1 MRKKILIVA
10 LFLLAAIVLSGCT
23 GATAWPGLSAVNN
36 VAYLAHTNIVYA
48 VDVRTGAKLWSF
60 TGEKGGFLNSNPSL
74 FVTTPLLT
82 EDGLLIVLDSGNKH
96 IIYGVDTKDIN
107 QDGIPNVT
115 WKFSG
120 ICVSQSEA
128 CTAVKGHWV
137 ATPLIV
143 GNRLFAPN
151 SDGNVYVLDL
161 QDGQSDKKAKT
172 IELSKSADQTDQ
184 DRLWAQPVT
193 DGERL
198 YVTSLDHRLYAI
210 DLQTNQE
217 VWVEELSAAI
227 PGSPVLG
234 SDGMLYVGSLA
245 KQLERFDPATGK
257 HDAVLDT
264 NGWIWGT
271 PIVDGDNLYFS
282 TVLNVGSTSEGFLY
296 SYNTKD
302 GRLNWDPIQL
312 DGAITASPLL
322 LGDRLIIATE
332 SGDVYSVG
340 KDGAVDT
347 WYHPAEKGKA
357 YTTPIIAGDYV
368 LVAYIESDYY
378 LIALDSDGD
387 VQWTFAGK

>member
-10 LFLLAAIVLSGCT
+10 LFLLAALILSGCT

-36 VAYLAHTNIVYA
+36 VAYLAHTNVVYA
-48 VDVRTGAKLWSF
+48 VDVKTGAKLWSF
-60 TGEKGGFLNSNPSL
+60 TGDKSGFLNSNPSL
-74 FVTTPLLT
+74 FVTTPVVT
-82 EDGLLIVLDSGNKH
+82 EDGLVILLDSGNKH
-96 IIYGVDTKDIN
+96 LMYAVDSNDVDQENKT
-107 QDGIPNVT
+107 PNVK
-115 WKFSG
+115 WRFSKVG
-120 ICVSQSEA
+120 
-128 CTAVKGHWV
+128 GHWV
-137 ATPLIV
+137 AAPLIV

-151 SDGNVYVLDL
+151 SDGKVYVLDL
-161 QDGQSDKKAKT
+161 TDGKSEKDAIQA
-172 IELSKSADQTDQ
+172 IPLSKSEGQT

-193 DGERL
+193 DGKRL
-198 YVTSLDHRLYAI
+198 FVTSLDHRIFAI
-210 DLQTNQE
+210 DLETYQVLWDEQ
-217 VWVEELSAAI
+217 LSAAI
-227 PGSPVLG
+227 PGAPVLG

-282 TVLNVGSTSEGFLY
+282 TVVNVGSSSEGYLY
-296 SYNTKD
+296 SYNARD

-312 DGAITASPLL
+312 DGAITASPLI

-332 SGDVYSVG
+332 SGDIYRVG

-347 WYHPAEKGKA
+347 WYHPEGKGKA
-357 YTTPIIAGDYV
+357 YTTPVIAGDYV
-368 LVAYIESDYY
+368 LVAYLESDYY

-387 VQWTFAGK
+387 VKWTFAGK